1 MACAILRTGGR
12 SCFIL
17 SSATLRHGA
26 RYRDNQIAFSY
37 ASDKARLSKVGK
49 YPGFHTS

>member
-1 MACAILRTGGR
+1 MARDTAI
-12 SCFIL
+12 IK
-17 SSATLRHGA
+17 
-26 RYRDNQIAFSY
+26 IAFSY